1 STVACVLDRK
11 ECKPQKMRKDR
22 EGTPVKAQRLGA
34 GANVIKFDR
43 RLGGSKRRSPQI
55 IDPLRRLE
63 DEDERRRIL
72 QTLAAAVLIILL
84 IASGFWLIDHLR
96 ASARIEA
103 CLEAGH
109 RNCLPLPGE
118 DR

>member
-1 STVACVLDRK
+1 MREDAESTPA
-11 ECKPQKMRKDR
+11 
-22 EGTPVKAQRLGA
+22 KAPPLGA

-43 RLGGSKRRSPQI
+43 RLGGLQRRRPQI
-55 IDPLRRLE
+55 IDPVRRLE

-72 QTLAAAVLIILL
+72 QNFAAAILIILL
-84 IASGFWLIDHLR
+84 IASGFWLIEHLR

-109 RNCLPLPGE
+109 RNCLPMPSP
-118 DR
+118 DN